1 VQNNLEDNL
10 RNCFAVMYHNMKGRR
25 PMAKILVVDD
35 EKDVLTTIE
44 AVLSSEGHEIILAED
59 GVRALESVSD
69 HPPDVI
75 VCDIEMP
82 KLKGFDVLA
91 ELQKDPVTSK
101 IPVIFLT
108 GRTDITALVR
118 SMQLNVNDFLTKPFT
133 MQELIA
139 AVNIQ
144 LKKNR
149 TRVP

>member
-1 VQNNLEDNL
+1 
-10 RNCFAVMYHNMKGRR
+10 
-25 PMAKILVVDD
+25 MANILVVDD
-35 EKDVLTTIE
+35 EKDALTAIE

-59 GVRALESVSD
+59 GVRALESVSA

-91 ELQKDPVTSK
+91 ELRKDPVTSK
-101 IPVIFLT
+101 IPIIFLT

-118 SMQLNVNDFLTKPFT
+118 SMELNVNDFLTKPFT

-144 LKKNR
+144 LKKIGQDSQKPTTNLLSKP
-149 TRVP
+149 T